1 MVSLAARAIK
11 AYARLVIRHH
21 PRDEAHLVRHIRRSL
36 NNAPLPVI
44 LPLGVRRATFA
55 ANGVH
60 GDLLKAGKPT
70 QAVLYLHGG
79 GYVAGVTRTYMPLC
93 GKLAKALKA
102 DVYMPDYR
110 LAPEHPFPA
119 ALDDAMATYM
129 LMLKQFPAS
138 RITIMGD
145 SAGGG
150 LTLGLLL
157 AIRDRGLPLPKCAAV
172 YSPYTDLTSTAD
184 SRIYNDGKDDMF
196 TRSMF
201 TVGVSMYGRTEADR
215 INPHG
220 SPCRGDFQGIPPLFI
235 TVSEEELL
243 RDDAYMVAERAR
255 LAGVDVELVSRKG
268 LLHVWPIFYPVMP
281 EARLD
286 VKKTIRFIQQ
296 F

>member
-1 MVSLAARAIK
+1 MVSLTARAIK
-11 AYARLVIRHH
+11 AYARFAIRRR
-21 PRDEAHLVRHIRRSL
+21 PRDEGQLVRHLRRTL
-36 NNAPLPVI
+36 DNAPLPVV
-44 LPLGVRRATFA
+44 LPLGVKRASFA
-55 ANGVH
+55 GNSVH
-60 GDLLKAGKPT
+60 GDLLKVGKPR

-93 GKLAKALKA
+93 GKLARALKA
-102 DVYMPDYR
+102 DVYMPHYR

-119 ALDDAMATYM
+119 ALDDAMATYL
-129 LMLKQFPAS
+129 LMLKQFPAGQ
-138 RITIMGD
+138 ITIMGD

-157 AIRDRGLPLPKCAAV
+157 AVRDKGLPLPKCAAV

-196 TRSMF
+196 TRAMF
-201 TVGVSMYGRTEADR
+201 TVGISMYGRTEADR
-215 INPHG
+215 LNPYG
-220 SPCRGDFQGIPPLFI
+220 SPARGDFHGIPPLFI

-255 LAGVDVELVSRKG
+255 LSGVDVELVSRKG
-268 LLHVWPIFYPVMP
+268 LLHVWPIFYPLMP
-281 EARLD
+281 ESRLD
-286 VKKTIRFIQQ
+286 VNKTIRFIQQ